1 MQIQLTIT
9 LRGRQDDAAGIAQ
22 AAAEHLMETFNDDG
36 SLKTA
41 YFKVIHPEDRA
52 AKQDLTRRVAYGYDC
67 PERAQDALATKEP
80 RPSYKDLVAAL
91 GTAVAE
97 WAYLF
102 PEKFDD
108 DQHEAQSRKNLK
120 QAELIYKQALKAI
133 TKGTG
138 S

>member
-9 LRGRQDDAAGIAQ
+9 LKGRQDDAAGIAQ

-52 AKQDLTRRVAYGYDC
+52 AKQDLKRRVI
-67 PERAQDALATKEP
+67 
-80 RPSYKDLVAAL
+80 
-91 GTAVAE
+91 
-97 WAYLF
+97 
-102 PEKFDD
+102 
-108 DQHEAQSRKNLK
+108 
-120 QAELIYKQALKAI
+120 AELSAWYEECDDIAAHVTTQEEVESYTERMTRIKALIKEVE
-133 TKGTG
+133 K